1 MSVRVWRHP
10 KADDDLLEIWL
21 FIARDS
27 VSAADRLLN
36 TIEEKCS
43 MLADHSAIGPA
54 RDDIGPGI
62 RILSAGSYLV
72 LYRLRK
78 DRVDIVRVVHGAR
91 DLRDIV

>member
-1 MSVRVWRHP
+1 
-10 KADDDLLEIWL
+10 
-21 FIARDS
+21 
-27 VSAADRLLN
+27 
-36 TIEEKCS
+36 